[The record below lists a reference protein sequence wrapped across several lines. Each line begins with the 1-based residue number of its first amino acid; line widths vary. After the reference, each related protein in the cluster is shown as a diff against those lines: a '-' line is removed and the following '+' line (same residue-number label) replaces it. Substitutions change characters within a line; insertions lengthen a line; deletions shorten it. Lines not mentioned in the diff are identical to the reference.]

1 MEKVFLIDGHAQIFR
16 MYYAYMRRPLVNSK
30 GEETSILF
38 GFTKMLLDLIK
49 RECPTH
55 LAVAFDPP
63 VKTFRHEVYPLYKAN
78 RTAAPEQVIAALEP
92 LKAILE
98 AFGIPVIMVP
108 SYEADDVIGS
118 MATQWSDSS
127 CREREIYMVTPD
139 KDYGQVVAQNVFQY
153 KPAKGSQEME
163 ILGPDA
169 ICGQYGI
176 SSPEQVR
183 EILTLWGDSSD
194 NVPGAKGVGE
204 VSAKKLVGKYGT
216 IENIYNHLE
225 ELTPKLR
232 ASLEEF
238 RPQMPM
244 SRFLVTIKRDVQLP
258 CTLNDIALKSPVLSK
273 IEPLFR
279 RYEFDSLLKLLPDAY
294 AGTVAPLTS
303 AAATAQAQGA
313 SAAWDAAVQGVAV
326 QAAPPAAQGPTAQAA
341 ATEAA
346 PAVAAAPDY
355 MFERIATEE
364 LLQKA
369 KASRVIALMIREGEH
384 FWATQELPHKFVWCA
399 AGRLAEL
406 PAREFGLYRELLSNA
421 QVKKCGYGLKE
432 MMKEMLQLLQQRGA
446 EDGPAAENESAGAV
460 RQGAGNEL
468 ADAARPDA
476 VMAGPLEDLE
486 IMHYILNP
494 ERTHKED
501 ILLRAYL
508 NISLEELL
516 LKYEKQQGLGPAGQD
531 ELSGKEGPA
540 GQQTQ
545 VQQAP
550 VQEAPVQQN
559 LFDALEEMGDNAG
572 ANGGSNL
579 SEREVARAAIECA
592 LQMPLG
598 DAIGKELERNGQRG
612 LYERIEMPLIE
623 VLATMEHNGVK
634 VDVGQL
640 RSYSARLSLEL
651 AEIEGKVRELS
662 GVDGVNL
669 SSPKQVGALLF
680 ERLRIAPNIK
690 KSAKGSYPTDEETLN
705 SYREATPVVGLILEY
720 RAVKKLIS
728 TYADALPNLISPLD
742 GKVHT
747 TFNQALTATGRLS
760 SNNPNLQ
767 NIPIRTERGR
777 EIRKAFVPSNPQ
789 GFILSADYSQIELRL
804 MAHMSCD
811 PHFLEAFRNGADIH
825 TATAAKIFGVA
836 PEQVSKEERSRA
848 KVANFGIIYGISAF
862 GLSQRMGLSRKDSK
876 EFIETYFATYPGI
889 KEYMEKTIAQ
899 GREQGYVETIFG
911 RKRYLP
917 DINSR
922 NANLRS
928 FNERNAI
935 NAPLQGSAAD
945 IIKIAMINLHRRMQ
959 EMRLKSK
966 LILQVHDEL
975 VLDVVPEELELLS
988 GLVKETMESVVEL
1001 KVPLIAEC
1009 GYGKNWL
1016 EAH

>member
-63 VKTFRHEVYPLYKAN
+63 VKTFRHEAYPLYKAN

-127 CREREIYMVTPD
+127 SREIYMVTPD

-216 IENIYNHLE
+216 IENIYSHLE

-244 SRFLVTIKRDVQLP
+244 SRFLVTIKRDVKLP
-258 CTLNDIALKSPVLSK
+258 CTLNDIALKSPVLGK

-313 SAAWDAAVQGVAV
+313 AV
-326 QAAPPAAQGPTAQAA
+326 
-341 ATEAA
+341 
-346 PAVAAAPDY
+346 APDY
-355 MFERIATEE
+355 MFERVSAEE

-369 KASRVIALMIREGEH
+369 KASGVIALMIREGEH

-406 PAREFGLYRELLSNA
+406 PAREFGLYRALLSNA

-446 EDGPAAENESAGAV
+446 EGGPN
-460 RQGAGNEL
+460 
-468 ADAARPDA
+468 A

-516 LKYEKQQGLGPAGQD
+516 LKYEKQQGLG
-531 ELSGKEGPA
+531 
-540 GQQTQ
+540 QQ
-545 VQQAP
+545 
-550 VQEAPVQQN
+550 APVQQN

-579 SEREVARAAIECA
+579 SEREVARAAIECS

-612 LYERIEMPLIE
+612 LYEKIEMPLIE

-966 LILQVHDEL
+966 LILHVHVEL

-1001 KVPLIAEC
+1001 KVPLTAEC

>member
-63 VKTFRHEVYPLYKAN
+63 VKTFRHEAYPLYKAN

-127 CREREIYMVTPD
+127 SREIYMVTPD

-169 ICGQYGI
+169 ICGLYGI

-258 CTLNDIALKSPVLSK
+258 CTLNDIALKSPVLGK

-303 AAATAQAQGA
+303 AAATP
-313 SAAWDAAVQGVAV
+313 AVQGAAV

-346 PAVAAAPDY
+346 QAAAAAPDY
-355 MFERIATEE
+355 IFERIALVE

-369 KASRVIALMIREGEH
+369 KASGVIALMIKEGEH

-446 EDGPAAENESAGAV
+446 EDGPN
-460 RQGAGNEL
+460 
-468 ADAARPDA
+468 A

-501 ILLRAYL
+501 LLLRSYL

-516 LKYEKQQGLGPAGQD
+516 LKYEKQQGLGPAGQNEFAGQN
-531 ELSGKEGPA
+531 ELSGQGMPA
-540 GQQTQ
+540 GQPAP

-550 VQEAPVQQN
+550 VQEVPVQQN

-572 ANGGSNL
+572 ANAGSNL

-598 DAIGKELERNGQRG
+598 DAIGKELERNGQMG
-612 LYERIEMPLIE
+612 LYEKIEMPLIE

-728 TYADALPNLISPLD
+728 TYADALPNLISSLD

-899 GREQGYVETIFG
+899 GREQGFVETIFG

>member
-63 VKTFRHEVYPLYKAN
+63 VKTFRHEAYPLYKAN

-127 CREREIYMVTPD
+127 SREIYMVTPD

-204 VSAKKLVGKYGT
+204 VSAKKLVAKYGT
-216 IENIYNHLE
+216 IENIYSHLE

-279 RYEFDSLLKLLPDAY
+279 RYEFDSLLKLLPDAF

-303 AAATAQAQGA
+303 AAV
-313 SAAWDAAVQGVAV
+313 SAAVQGAAV
-326 QAAPPAAQGPTAQAA
+326 QAAPSAAQGPTAQAA

-346 PAVAAAPDY
+346 PAAAAAPDY
-355 MFERIATEE
+355 IFERIATEE

-369 KASRVIALMIREGEH
+369 KASGVIALMIREGEH

-432 MMKEMLQLLQQRGA
+432 MMKEMLQLQQQRGA
-446 EDGPAAENESAGAV
+446 EGGPAAESESAGA
-460 RQGAGNEL
+460 
-468 ADAARPDA
+468 ARPGA

-501 ILLRAYL
+501 LLLRSYL

-516 LKYEKQQGLGPAGQD
+516 LKYEEQQG
-531 ELSGKEGPA
+531 SGPA
-540 GQQTQ
+540 GQQ
-545 VQQAP
+545 
-550 VQEAPVQQN
+550 APVQQN

-598 DAIGKELERNGQRG
+598 DAIGKELERNGQMG
-612 LYERIEMPLIE
+612 LYEKIEMPLIE

-705 SYREATPVVGLILEY
+705 SNREATPVVGLILEY

-825 TATAAKIFGVA
+825 TATAAKIFGVT

>member
-63 VKTFRHEVYPLYKAN
+63 VKTFRHEAYPLYKAN

-118 MATQWSDSS
+118 MATQWSDPSS
-127 CREREIYMVTPD
+127 REIYMVTPD

-216 IENIYNHLE
+216 IENIYSHLD

-303 AAATAQAQGA
+303 AAA
-313 SAAWDAAVQGVAV
+313 
-326 QAAPPAAQGPTAQAA
+326 

-346 PAVAAAPDY
+346 PAAAVAPDY
-355 MFERIATEE
+355 KFERIALEE

-369 KASRVIALMIREGEH
+369 KASGVIALMIREGEH

-446 EDGPAAENESAGAV
+446 EGG
-460 RQGAGNEL
+460 
-468 ADAARPDA
+468 PDA

-501 ILLRAYL
+501 ILLRSYL

-516 LKYEKQQGLGPAGQD
+516 LKYEKQQGLG
-531 ELSGKEGPA
+531 
-540 GQQTQ
+540 QQ
-545 VQQAP
+545 
-550 VQEAPVQQN
+550 APVQQN

-572 ANGGSNL
+572 ANRGSNL

-598 DAIGKELERNGQRG
+598 DAIGKELERNGQMG
-612 LYERIEMPLIE
+612 LYEKIEMPLIE

>member
-1 MEKVFLIDGHAQIFR
+1 MKSGAKLIKKFPKPPLFVYICIVMEKVFLIDGHAQIFR

-63 VKTFRHEVYPLYKAN
+63 VKTFRHEAYPLYKAN

-127 CREREIYMVTPD
+127 SREIYMVTPD

-258 CTLNDIALKSPVLSK
+258 CTLNDIALKSPVLGK

-279 RYEFDSLLKLLPDAY
+279 RYEFDSLLKLLPDAF

-303 AAATAQAQGA
+303 AAA
-313 SAAWDAAVQGVAV
+313 SA
-326 QAAPPAAQGPTAQAA
+326 AQAA
-341 ATEAA
+341 
-346 PAVAAAPDY
+346 VAAPDY
-355 MFERIATEE
+355 IFERIATEE

-369 KASRVIALMIREGEH
+369 KASGVIALMIREGEH
-384 FWATQELPHKFVWCA
+384 FWATQEWPHKFVWCA

-446 EDGPAAENESAGAV
+446 EGGPAAESEPAGAV

-516 LKYEKQQGLGPAGQD
+516 LKSEKQQGV
-531 ELSGKEGPA
+531 
-540 GQQTQ
+540 GQQ
-545 VQQAP
+545 
-550 VQEAPVQQN
+550 APVQQN

-572 ANGGSNL
+572 ANRGSNL

-651 AEIEGKVRELS
+651 AEIESKVRELS

>member
-63 VKTFRHEVYPLYKAN
+63 VKTFRHEAYPLYKAN

-127 CREREIYMVTPD
+127 SREIYMVTPD

-169 ICGQYGI
+169 ICSQYGI

-303 AAATAQAQGA
+303 AAATAPAQGA
-313 SAAWDAAVQGVAV
+313 AV
-326 QAAPPAAQGPTAQAA
+326 
-341 ATEAA
+341 
-346 PAVAAAPDY
+346 APDY
-355 MFERIATEE
+355 KFERVSAEE

-369 KASRVIALMIREGEH
+369 KASGVIALMIREGEH

-432 MMKEMLQLLQQRGA
+432 MMKEMLQLQQQRGA
-446 EDGPAAENESAGAV
+446 EGGPDAATGC
-460 RQGAGNEL
+460 GAGNEL
-468 ADAARPDA
+468 ADAVRPGA

-501 ILLRAYL
+501 LLLRSYL

-516 LKYEKQQGLGPAGQD
+516 LKYEKLQGLG
-531 ELSGKEGPA
+531 
-540 GQQTQ
+540 QQ
-545 VQQAP
+545 
-550 VQEAPVQQN
+550 APVQQN

-579 SEREVARAAIECA
+579 SEREVARAAIECS

-612 LYERIEMPLIE
+612 LYEKIEMPLIE

-945 IIKIAMINLHRRMQ
+945 IIKIAMINLHKRMQ

>member
-1 MEKVFLIDGHAQIFR
+1 
-16 MYYAYMRRPLVNSK
+16 
-30 GEETSILF
+30 
-38 GFTKMLLDLIK
+38 
-49 RECPTH
+49 
-55 LAVAFDPP
+55 
-63 VKTFRHEVYPLYKAN
+63 
-78 RTAAPEQVIAALEP
+78 
-92 LKAILE
+92 
-98 AFGIPVIMVP
+98 
-108 SYEADDVIGS
+108 
-118 MATQWSDSS
+118 
-127 CREREIYMVTPD
+127 
-139 KDYGQVVAQNVFQY
+139 
-153 KPAKGSQEME
+153 
-163 ILGPDA
+163 
-169 ICGQYGI
+169 
-176 SSPEQVR
+176 
-183 EILTLWGDSSD
+183 
-194 NVPGAKGVGE
+194 
-204 VSAKKLVGKYGT
+204 
-216 IENIYNHLE
+216 
-225 ELTPKLR
+225 
-232 ASLEEF
+232 
-238 RPQMPM
+238 
-244 SRFLVTIKRDVQLP
+244 
-258 CTLNDIALKSPVLSK
+258 
-273 IEPLFR
+273 
-279 RYEFDSLLKLLPDAY
+279 
-294 AGTVAPLTS
+294 
-303 AAATAQAQGA
+303 
-313 SAAWDAAVQGVAV
+313 
-326 QAAPPAAQGPTAQAA
+326 
-341 ATEAA
+341 
-346 PAVAAAPDY
+346 
-355 MFERIATEE
+355 
-364 LLQKA
+364 
-369 KASRVIALMIREGEH
+369 
-384 FWATQELPHKFVWCA
+384 
-399 AGRLAEL
+399 
-406 PAREFGLYRELLSNA
+406 
-421 QVKKCGYGLKE
+421 
-432 MMKEMLQLLQQRGA
+432 MLQLLQQRGA
-446 EDGPAAENESAGAV
+446 EDGPDAATGC
-460 RQGAGNEL
+460 GAGNEL
-468 ADAARPDA
+468 ADAVRPGA

-501 ILLRAYL
+501 LLLRSYL

-579 SEREVARAAIECA
+579 SEREVARAAIECS

-612 LYERIEMPLIE
+612 LYEKIEMPLIE

-651 AEIEGKVRELS
+651 AEIESKVRELS

-945 IIKIAMINLHRRMQ
+945 IIKIAMINLHKRMQ

>member
-1 MEKVFLIDGHAQIFR
+1 MKSGAKLIKKFPKPPLFVYICIVMEKVFLIDGHAQIFR

-38 GFTKMLLDLIK
+38 GFTKMLLELIK

-127 CREREIYMVTPD
+127 SREIYMVTPD

-258 CTLNDIALKSPVLSK
+258 CTLSDIALKSPVLGK

-279 RYEFDSLLKLLPDAY
+279 RYEFDSLLKLLPDAF

-303 AAATAQAQGA
+303 AAA
-313 SAAWDAAVQGVAV
+313 SA
-326 QAAPPAAQGPTAQAA
+326 AQAA
-341 ATEAA
+341 
-346 PAVAAAPDY
+346 VAAPDY
-355 MFERIATEE
+355 IFERIATEE

-369 KASRVIALMIREGEH
+369 KASGVIALMIREGEH

-446 EDGPAAENESAGAV
+446 EGG
-460 RQGAGNEL
+460 
-468 ADAARPDA
+468 PDA

-501 ILLRAYL
+501 ILLRSYL

-516 LKYEKQQGLGPAGQD
+516 LKYEKLQGLG
-531 ELSGKEGPA
+531 
-540 GQQTQ
+540 QQ
-545 VQQAP
+545 
-550 VQEAPVQQN
+550 APVQQN

-612 LYERIEMPLIE
+612 LYEKIEMPLIE

>member
-92 LKAILE
+92 LEAILE

-127 CREREIYMVTPD
+127 SREIYMVTPD

-258 CTLNDIALKSPVLSK
+258 CTLNDIALKSPVLGK

-303 AAATAQAQGA
+303 AAATA
-313 SAAWDAAVQGVAV
+313 
-326 QAAPPAAQGPTAQAA
+326 AQAA
-341 ATEAA
+341 
-346 PAVAAAPDY
+346 VAAPDY
-355 MFERIATEE
+355 IFERIATEE

-369 KASRVIALMIREGEH
+369 KASGVIALMIREGEH
-384 FWATQELPHKFVWCA
+384 FWATQELPHKFLWCA

-406 PAREFGLYRELLSNA
+406 PAREFGLYRALLSNA

-446 EDGPAAENESAGAV
+446 EGG
-460 RQGAGNEL
+460 
-468 ADAARPDA
+468 PDA

-516 LKYEKQQGLGPAGQD
+516 LKYEKQQGLG
-531 ELSGKEGPA
+531 
-540 GQQTQ
+540 QQ
-545 VQQAP
+545 
-550 VQEAPVQQN
+550 APVQQN

-572 ANGGSNL
+572 ANRGGNL

-612 LYERIEMPLIE
+612 LYEKIEMPLIE
-623 VLATMEHNGVK
+623 VLTTMEHNGVK

>member
-63 VKTFRHEVYPLYKAN
+63 VKTFRHEAYPLYKAN

-127 CREREIYMVTPD
+127 SREIYMVTPD

-258 CTLNDIALKSPVLSK
+258 CTLNDIALKSPVLNK

-303 AAATAQAQGA
+303 AAATA
-313 SAAWDAAVQGVAV
+313 
-326 QAAPPAAQGPTAQAA
+326 AQAA
-341 ATEAA
+341 
-346 PAVAAAPDY
+346 VAAPDY
-355 MFERIATEE
+355 KFERIATEE

-369 KASRVIALMIREGEH
+369 KASGVIALMIREGEH

-446 EDGPAAENESAGAV
+446 EGG
-460 RQGAGNEL
+460 
-468 ADAARPDA
+468 PDA

-516 LKYEKQQGLGPAGQD
+516 LKYEKQQGLGPAGQNEFAGQD

-612 LYERIEMPLIE
+612 LYEKIEMPLIK

-640 RSYSARLSLEL
+640 RSYSTRLSLEL
-651 AEIEGKVRELS
+651 AEIESKVRELS

-728 TYADALPNLISPLD
+728 TYADALPNLISTLD

>member
-63 VKTFRHEVYPLYKAN
+63 VKTFRHEAYPLYKAN

-303 AAATAQAQGA
+303 AAA
-313 SAAWDAAVQGVAV
+313 
-326 QAAPPAAQGPTAQAA
+326 

-346 PAVAAAPDY
+346 PAAAAAPDY
-355 MFERIATEE
+355 IFERVSAEE

-369 KASRVIALMIREGEH
+369 KASGVIALMIREGEH

-446 EDGPAAENESAGAV
+446 EGG
-460 RQGAGNEL
+460 
-468 ADAARPDA
+468 PDA

-516 LKYEKQQGLGPAGQD
+516 LKYEKQQGLG
-531 ELSGKEGPA
+531 
-540 GQQTQ
+540 QQ
-545 VQQAP
+545 
-550 VQEAPVQQN
+550 APVQQN

-612 LYERIEMPLIE
+612 LYEKIEMPLIE

-651 AEIEGKVRELS
+651 AEIESKVRELS

>member
-63 VKTFRHEVYPLYKAN
+63 VKTFRHEAYPLYKAN

-118 MATQWSDSS
+118 MSTQWSDSS
-127 CREREIYMVTPD
+127 SREIYMVTPD

-258 CTLNDIALKSPVLSK
+258 CTLNDIALKSPVLGK

-303 AAATAQAQGA
+303 AAATA
-313 SAAWDAAVQGVAV
+313 
-326 QAAPPAAQGPTAQAA
+326 AQAA
-341 ATEAA
+341 
-346 PAVAAAPDY
+346 AAAPDY
-355 MFERIATEE
+355 IFERIATEE

-369 KASRVIALMIREGEH
+369 KASGVIALMIREGEH

-446 EDGPAAENESAGAV
+446 EDGPN
-460 RQGAGNEL
+460 
-468 ADAARPDA
+468 A

-501 ILLRAYL
+501 LLLRSYL

-516 LKYEKQQGLGPAGQD
+516 LKYEKQQGLG
-531 ELSGKEGPA
+531 
-540 GQQTQ
+540 QQ
-545 VQQAP
+545 
-550 VQEAPVQQN
+550 APVQQN

-651 AEIEGKVRELS
+651 AEIESKVRELS

-945 IIKIAMINLHRRMQ
+945 IIKIAMINLHKRMQ

>member
-63 VKTFRHEVYPLYKAN
+63 VKTFRHEAYPLYKAN

-127 CREREIYMVTPD
+127 SREIYMVTPD

-169 ICGQYGI
+169 ICGLYGI

-258 CTLNDIALKSPVLSK
+258 CTLNDIALKSPVLGK

-303 AAATAQAQGA
+303 AAVSAAAQGA
-313 SAAWDAAVQGVAV
+313 AVV
-326 QAAPPAAQGPTAQAA
+326 
-341 ATEAA
+341 
-346 PAVAAAPDY
+346 APDY
-355 MFERIATEE
+355 IFERIATEE

-369 KASRVIALMIREGEH
+369 KASGVIALMIREGEH
-384 FWATQELPHKFVWCA
+384 FWATQELPHKFLWCA

-406 PAREFGLYRELLSNA
+406 PAREFGVYRELLSNA

-446 EDGPAAENESAGAV
+446 EGGPN
-460 RQGAGNEL
+460 
-468 ADAARPDA
+468 A

-612 LYERIEMPLIE
+612 LYEKIEMPLIE

-651 AEIEGKVRELS
+651 AEIESKVRELS

-728 TYADALPNLISPLD
+728 TYADALPNLISTLD

>member
-63 VKTFRHEVYPLYKAN
+63 VKTFRHEAYPLYKAN

-127 CREREIYMVTPD
+127 SREIYMVTPD

-163 ILGPDA
+163 TLGPDA

-204 VSAKKLVGKYGT
+204 VSAKKLVAKYGT
-216 IENIYNHLE
+216 IENIYSHLE

-258 CTLNDIALKSPVLSK
+258 CTLNDIALKSPVLGK

-279 RYEFDSLLKLLPDAY
+279 RYEFDSLLKLLPDAF

-303 AAATAQAQGA
+303 AAA
-313 SAAWDAAVQGVAV
+313 SA
-326 QAAPPAAQGPTAQAA
+326 AQAA
-341 ATEAA
+341 
-346 PAVAAAPDY
+346 VAAPDY
-355 MFERIATEE
+355 IFERIATEE

-369 KASRVIALMIREGEH
+369 KASGVIALMIREGEH

-446 EDGPAAENESAGAV
+446 EGGPAAESEPAGAV

-468 ADAARPDA
+468 ADSARPGA

-501 ILLRAYL
+501 ILLRSYL

-516 LKYEKQQGLGPAGQD
+516 LKYEKQQGLGQ
-531 ELSGKEGPA
+531 K
-540 GQQTQ
+540 
-545 VQQAP
+545 AP

-572 ANGGSNL
+572 ANEGSNL

-612 LYERIEMPLIE
+612 LYEKIEMPLIE

-651 AEIEGKVRELS
+651 AEIESKVRELS

-945 IIKIAMINLHRRMQ
+945 IIKIAMINLHKRMQ

>member
-63 VKTFRHEVYPLYKAN
+63 VKTFRHEAYPLYKAN

-127 CREREIYMVTPD
+127 SREIYMVTPD

-204 VSAKKLVGKYGT
+204 VSAKKLVAKYGT
-216 IENIYNHLE
+216 IENIYSHLE

-258 CTLNDIALKSPVLSK
+258 CTLNDIALKSPVLGK

-303 AAATAQAQGA
+303 AAATAQAQGT
-313 SAAWDAAVQGVAV
+313 AAV
-326 QAAPPAAQGPTAQAA
+326 
-341 ATEAA
+341 
-346 PAVAAAPDY
+346 APDY
-355 MFERIATEE
+355 IFERIATEE

-369 KASRVIALMIREGEH
+369 KASGVIALMIREGEH

-446 EDGPAAENESAGAV
+446 EGGPN
-460 RQGAGNEL
+460 
-468 ADAARPDA
+468 A

-516 LKYEKQQGLGPAGQD
+516 LKYEKQQGLG
-531 ELSGKEGPA
+531 
-540 GQQTQ
+540 
-545 VQQAP
+545 
-550 VQEAPVQQN
+550 QEVPVQQN

-612 LYERIEMPLIE
+612 LYEKIEMPLIE

-651 AEIEGKVRELS
+651 AEIESKVRELS

>member
-63 VKTFRHEVYPLYKAN
+63 VKTFRHEAYPLYKAN

-258 CTLNDIALKSPVLSK
+258 CTLNDIALKSPVLGK

-279 RYEFDSLLKLLPDAY
+279 RYEFDSLLKLLPDAF

-303 AAATAQAQGA
+303 AAA
-313 SAAWDAAVQGVAV
+313 
-326 QAAPPAAQGPTAQAA
+326 

-346 PAVAAAPDY
+346 PAAAAAPDY
-355 MFERIATEE
+355 IFERIATEE

-369 KASRVIALMIREGEH
+369 KASGVIALMIREGEH

-446 EDGPAAENESAGAV
+446 EGGPAAESESAGA
-460 RQGAGNEL
+460 
-468 ADAARPDA
+468 ARPGA

-501 ILLRAYL
+501 LLLRSYL

-516 LKYEKQQGLGPAGQD
+516 LKYEKQQGLGPAGQNEFAGQD
-531 ELSGKEGPA
+531 EFTGLGMPA

-545 VQQAP
+545 
-550 VQEAPVQQN
+550 VQQN

-572 ANGGSNL
+572 ANGGSKL

-612 LYERIEMPLIE
+612 LYEKIEMPLIE

-945 IIKIAMINLHRRMQ
+945 IIKIAMINLHKRMQ

>member
-1 MEKVFLIDGHAQIFR
+1 M
-16 MYYAYMRRPLVNSK
+16 
-30 GEETSILF
+30 
-38 GFTKMLLDLIK
+38 
-49 RECPTH
+49 
-55 LAVAFDPP
+55 
-63 VKTFRHEVYPLYKAN
+63 
-78 RTAAPEQVIAALEP
+78 
-92 LKAILE
+92 
-98 AFGIPVIMVP
+98 
-108 SYEADDVIGS
+108 
-118 MATQWSDSS
+118 
-127 CREREIYMVTPD
+127 
-139 KDYGQVVAQNVFQY
+139 
-153 KPAKGSQEME
+153 
-163 ILGPDA
+163 
-169 ICGQYGI
+169 
-176 SSPEQVR
+176 
-183 EILTLWGDSSD
+183 
-194 NVPGAKGVGE
+194 
-204 VSAKKLVGKYGT
+204 
-216 IENIYNHLE
+216 
-225 ELTPKLR
+225 
-232 ASLEEF
+232 
-238 RPQMPM
+238 
-244 SRFLVTIKRDVQLP
+244 
-258 CTLNDIALKSPVLSK
+258 
-273 IEPLFR
+273 
-279 RYEFDSLLKLLPDAY
+279 
-294 AGTVAPLTS
+294 
-303 AAATAQAQGA
+303 
-313 SAAWDAAVQGVAV
+313 
-326 QAAPPAAQGPTAQAA
+326 
-341 ATEAA
+341 
-346 PAVAAAPDY
+346 
-355 MFERIATEE
+355 
-364 LLQKA
+364 
-369 KASRVIALMIREGEH
+369 
-384 FWATQELPHKFVWCA
+384 
-399 AGRLAEL
+399 
-406 PAREFGLYRELLSNA
+406 
-421 QVKKCGYGLKE
+421 
-432 MMKEMLQLLQQRGA
+432 
-446 EDGPAAENESAGAV
+446 GPAGQNEF
-460 RQGAGNEL
+460 
-468 ADAARPDA
+468 
-476 VMAGPLEDLE
+476 
-486 IMHYILNP
+486 
-494 ERTHKED
+494 
-501 ILLRAYL
+501 
-508 NISLEELL
+508 
-516 LKYEKQQGLGPAGQD
+516 AGQD

-550 VQEAPVQQN
+550 VQQAPVQQN

-612 LYERIEMPLIE
+612 LYEKIEMPLIE

-747 TFNQALTATGRLS
+747 TFNQARTATGRLS

-959 EMRLKSK
+959 EMRLKSR

>member
-63 VKTFRHEVYPLYKAN
+63 VKTFRHEAYPLYKAN

-127 CREREIYMVTPD
+127 SREIYMVTPD

-216 IENIYNHLE
+216 IENIYSHLD

-313 SAAWDAAVQGVAV
+313 AV
-326 QAAPPAAQGPTAQAA
+326 
-341 ATEAA
+341 
-346 PAVAAAPDY
+346 APDY
-355 MFERIATEE
+355 KFERIALEE

-369 KASRVIALMIREGEH
+369 KASGVIALMIREGEH

-446 EDGPAAENESAGAV
+446 EGGPN
-460 RQGAGNEL
+460 
-468 ADAARPDA
+468 A

-501 ILLRAYL
+501 LLLRSYL

-516 LKYEKQQGLGPAGQD
+516 LKYEKQQGLG
-531 ELSGKEGPA
+531 
-540 GQQTQ
+540 
-545 VQQAP
+545 QQAP

-572 ANGGSNL
+572 VDGGSNL

-598 DAIGKELERNGQRG
+598 DAIGKELARNGQRG
-612 LYERIEMPLIE
+612 LYEKIEMPLIE

-959 EMRLKSK
+959 EMRLKSR

>member
-63 VKTFRHEVYPLYKAN
+63 VKTFRHEAYPLYKAN

-127 CREREIYMVTPD
+127 SREIYMVTPD

-258 CTLNDIALKSPVLSK
+258 CTLNDIALKSPVLGK

-279 RYEFDSLLKLLPDAY
+279 RYEFDSLLKLLPDAF

-303 AAATAQAQGA
+303 A
-313 SAAWDAAVQGVAV
+313 
-326 QAAPPAAQGPTAQAA
+326 AA

-384 FWATQELPHKFVWCA
+384 FWATQEWPHKFVWCA

-406 PAREFGLYRELLSNA
+406 SAREFGLYRELLSNA

-550 VQEAPVQQN
+550 VQEVPVQQN

>member
-1 MEKVFLIDGHAQIFR
+1 
-16 MYYAYMRRPLVNSK
+16 
-30 GEETSILF
+30 
-38 GFTKMLLDLIK
+38 
-49 RECPTH
+49 
-55 LAVAFDPP
+55 
-63 VKTFRHEVYPLYKAN
+63 
-78 RTAAPEQVIAALEP
+78 
-92 LKAILE
+92 
-98 AFGIPVIMVP
+98 
-108 SYEADDVIGS
+108 
-118 MATQWSDSS
+118 
-127 CREREIYMVTPD
+127 
-139 KDYGQVVAQNVFQY
+139 
-153 KPAKGSQEME
+153 
-163 ILGPDA
+163 
-169 ICGQYGI
+169 
-176 SSPEQVR
+176 
-183 EILTLWGDSSD
+183 
-194 NVPGAKGVGE
+194 
-204 VSAKKLVGKYGT
+204 
-216 IENIYNHLE
+216 
-225 ELTPKLR
+225 
-232 ASLEEF
+232 
-238 RPQMPM
+238 
-244 SRFLVTIKRDVQLP
+244 
-258 CTLNDIALKSPVLSK
+258 
-273 IEPLFR
+273 
-279 RYEFDSLLKLLPDAY
+279 
-294 AGTVAPLTS
+294 
-303 AAATAQAQGA
+303 
-313 SAAWDAAVQGVAV
+313 
-326 QAAPPAAQGPTAQAA
+326 
-341 ATEAA
+341 
-346 PAVAAAPDY
+346 
-355 MFERIATEE
+355 
-364 LLQKA
+364 
-369 KASRVIALMIREGEH
+369 
-384 FWATQELPHKFVWCA
+384 
-399 AGRLAEL
+399 
-406 PAREFGLYRELLSNA
+406 
-421 QVKKCGYGLKE
+421 

-446 EDGPAAENESAGAV
+446 EDGSDAATGC
-460 RQGAGNEL
+460 GAGNEL
-468 ADAARPDA
+468 ADAVRPGA

-501 ILLRAYL
+501 ILLRTYL

-516 LKYEKQQGLGPAGQD
+516 LKYEKQQGLG
-531 ELSGKEGPA
+531 
-540 GQQTQ
+540 QQ
-545 VQQAP
+545 
-550 VQEAPVQQN
+550 APVQQN

-572 ANGGSNL
+572 ANRGSNL

-612 LYERIEMPLIE
+612 LYEKIEMPLIE

-945 IIKIAMINLHRRMQ
+945 IIKIAMINLHKRMQ

>member
-63 VKTFRHEVYPLYKAN
+63 VKTFRHEAYPLYKAN

-127 CREREIYMVTPD
+127 SREIYMVTPD

-216 IENIYNHLE
+216 IENIYSHLE

-258 CTLNDIALKSPVLSK
+258 CTLNDIALKSPVLGK

-303 AAATAQAQGA
+303 AAATA
-313 SAAWDAAVQGVAV
+313 
-326 QAAPPAAQGPTAQAA
+326 AQAA
-341 ATEAA
+341 
-346 PAVAAAPDY
+346 VAAPDY
-355 MFERIATEE
+355 IFERIATEE

-369 KASRVIALMIREGEH
+369 KASGVIALMIREGEH

-446 EDGPAAENESAGAV
+446 EGGPN
-460 RQGAGNEL
+460 
-468 ADAARPDA
+468 A

-516 LKYEKQQGLGPAGQD
+516 LKYEKLQGLG
-531 ELSGKEGPA
+531 
-540 GQQTQ
+540 QQ
-545 VQQAP
+545 V
-550 VQEAPVQQN
+550 PVQQN

-612 LYERIEMPLIE
+612 LYEKIEMPLIE

-651 AEIEGKVRELS
+651 AEIESKVRELS

-945 IIKIAMINLHRRMQ
+945 IIKIAMINLHKRMQ

>member
-63 VKTFRHEVYPLYKAN
+63 VKTFRHEAYPLYKAN

-127 CREREIYMVTPD
+127 SREIYMVTPD

-258 CTLNDIALKSPVLSK
+258 CTLNDIALKSPVLGK

-303 AAATAQAQGA
+303 AAA
-313 SAAWDAAVQGVAV
+313 
-326 QAAPPAAQGPTAQAA
+326 

-355 MFERIATEE
+355 KFERIATEE

-369 KASRVIALMIREGEH
+369 KASGVIALMIREGEH
-384 FWATQELPHKFVWCA
+384 FWATQELPHKFLWCA

-406 PAREFGLYRELLSNA
+406 SAREFGLYRELLSNA

-446 EDGPAAENESAGAV
+446 EGGPN
-460 RQGAGNEL
+460 
-468 ADAARPDA
+468 A

-516 LKYEKQQGLGPAGQD
+516 LKYEKQQGLG
-531 ELSGKEGPA
+531 
-540 GQQTQ
+540 QQ
-545 VQQAP
+545 
-550 VQEAPVQQN
+550 APVQQN

-612 LYERIEMPLIE
+612 LYEKIEMPLIE

-945 IIKIAMINLHRRMQ
+945 IIKIAMINLHKRMQ

>member
-63 VKTFRHEVYPLYKAN
+63 VKTFRHEAYPLYKAN

-127 CREREIYMVTPD
+127 SREIYMVTPD

-169 ICGQYGI
+169 ICGLYGI

-258 CTLNDIALKSPVLSK
+258 CTLNDIALKSPVLGK

-303 AAATAQAQGA
+303 AAA
-313 SAAWDAAVQGVAV
+313 
-326 QAAPPAAQGPTAQAA
+326 

-346 PAVAAAPDY
+346 PAVEVAPDY
-355 MFERIATEE
+355 IFERIALVE

-369 KASRVIALMIREGEH
+369 KASGVIALMIREGEH
-384 FWATQELPHKFVWCA
+384 FWATQELPHKFLWCA

-406 PAREFGLYRELLSNA
+406 SAREFGLYRELLSNA

-432 MMKEMLQLLQQRGA
+432 MMKEMLQLLHQRGA
-446 EDGPAAENESAGAV
+446 EGG
-460 RQGAGNEL
+460 
-468 ADAARPDA
+468 PDA

-516 LKYEKQQGLGPAGQD
+516 LKYEKQQGLG
-531 ELSGKEGPA
+531 
-540 GQQTQ
+540 
-545 VQQAP
+545 
-550 VQEAPVQQN
+550 QEVPVQQN

-572 ANGGSNL
+572 ANEGSNL

-612 LYERIEMPLIE
+612 LYEKIEMPLIE

-651 AEIEGKVRELS
+651 AEIESKVRELS

-899 GREQGYVETIFG
+899 GREQGFVETIFG

>member
-63 VKTFRHEVYPLYKAN
+63 VKTFRHEAYPLYKAN

-127 CREREIYMVTPD
+127 SREIYMVTPD

-258 CTLNDIALKSPVLSK
+258 CTLNDIALKSPVLGK

-303 AAATAQAQGA
+303 AAA
-313 SAAWDAAVQGVAV
+313 SA
-326 QAAPPAAQGPTAQAA
+326 AQAA
-341 ATEAA
+341 
-346 PAVAAAPDY
+346 VVAPDY
-355 MFERIATEE
+355 KFERIATEE

-369 KASRVIALMIREGEH
+369 KALGVIALMIREGEH

-432 MMKEMLQLLQQRGA
+432 MMKEMLQLLQQRGV
-446 EDGPAAENESAGAV
+446 EGG
-460 RQGAGNEL
+460 
-468 ADAARPDA
+468 PDA

-501 ILLRAYL
+501 LLLRSYL

-540 GQQTQ
+540 EQQTQ

-550 VQEAPVQQN
+550 VQEVPVQQN

-572 ANGGSNL
+572 VDGGSNL

-612 LYERIEMPLIE
+612 LYEKIEMPLIE

-945 IIKIAMINLHRRMQ
+945 IIKIAMINLHKRMQ

>member
-1 MEKVFLIDGHAQIFR
+1 MKSGAKLIKKFPKPPLFVYICIIMEKVFLIDGHAQIFR

-63 VKTFRHEVYPLYKAN
+63 VKTFRHEAYPLYKAN

-127 CREREIYMVTPD
+127 SREIYMVTPD

-279 RYEFDSLLKLLPDAY
+279 RYEFDSLLKLLPDAF

-303 AAATAQAQGA
+303 AAATAAAQGA
-313 SAAWDAAVQGVAV
+313 VAV
-326 QAAPPAAQGPTAQAA
+326 
-341 ATEAA
+341 
-346 PAVAAAPDY
+346 APDY
-355 MFERIATEE
+355 IFERIATEE

-369 KASRVIALMIREGEH
+369 KASGVFALMIREGEH

-406 PAREFGLYRELLSNA
+406 SAREFGLYRELLSNA

-432 MMKEMLQLLQQRGA
+432 MMKETLQLLQQRGA
-446 EDGPAAENESAGAV
+446 EGGPAAESEPAGAV

-468 ADAARPDA
+468 ADAARPGA

-501 ILLRAYL
+501 LLLRSYL

-516 LKYEKQQGLGPAGQD
+516 LKYEKQQGLG
-531 ELSGKEGPA
+531 
-540 GQQTQ
+540 QQ
-545 VQQAP
+545 V
-550 VQEAPVQQN
+550 PVQQN

-572 ANGGSNL
+572 ANAGSNL

-598 DAIGKELERNGQRG
+598 DAIGKELERNGQWG
-612 LYERIEMPLIE
+612 LYEKIEMPLIE

-651 AEIEGKVRELS
+651 AEIESKVRELS

-705 SYREATPVVGLILEY
+705 SYREATPVVGFILEY

-862 GLSQRMGLSRKDSK
+862 GLSQRMGLSRRDSK

-945 IIKIAMINLHRRMQ
+945 IIKIAMINLHKRMQ

>member
-63 VKTFRHEVYPLYKAN
+63 VKTFRHEAYPLYKAN

-127 CREREIYMVTPD
+127 SREIYMVTPD

-258 CTLNDIALKSPVLSK
+258 CTLNDIALKSPVLGK

-303 AAATAQAQGA
+303 AAATA
-313 SAAWDAAVQGVAV
+313 
-326 QAAPPAAQGPTAQAA
+326 AQAA
-341 ATEAA
+341 
-346 PAVAAAPDY
+346 VAAPDY
-355 MFERIATEE
+355 KFERIATEE

-369 KASRVIALMIREGEH
+369 KASGVIALIIREGEH
-384 FWATQELPHKFVWCA
+384 FWATQELPHKFLWCA

-406 PAREFGLYRELLSNA
+406 PAREFGLYRELLFNA

-446 EDGPAAENESAGAV
+446 EGG
-460 RQGAGNEL
+460 
-468 ADAARPDA
+468 PDA

-516 LKYEKQQGLGPAGQD
+516 LKYEKQQGLG
-531 ELSGKEGPA
+531 
-540 GQQTQ
+540 QQ
-545 VQQAP
+545 
-550 VQEAPVQQN
+550 APVQQN

-579 SEREVARAAIECA
+579 SEREVARAAIECS

-651 AEIEGKVRELS
+651 AEIESKVRELS

>member
-63 VKTFRHEVYPLYKAN
+63 VKTFRHEAYPLYKAN

-127 CREREIYMVTPD
+127 SREIYMVTPD

-204 VSAKKLVGKYGT
+204 VSAKKLVAKYGT
-216 IENIYNHLE
+216 IENIYSHLE

-279 RYEFDSLLKLLPDAY
+279 RYEFDSLLKLLPDAF

-303 AAATAQAQGA
+303 AAA
-313 SAAWDAAVQGVAV
+313 SA
-326 QAAPPAAQGPTAQAA
+326 AQAA
-341 ATEAA
+341 
-346 PAVAAAPDY
+346 VAAPDY
-355 MFERIATEE
+355 KFERIALVE

-369 KASRVIALMIREGEH
+369 KASGVIALMIREGEH

-446 EDGPAAENESAGAV
+446 EGGPN
-460 RQGAGNEL
+460 
-468 ADAARPDA
+468 A

-501 ILLRAYL
+501 LLLRSYL

-516 LKYEKQQGLGPAGQD
+516 LKYEKQQGLG
-531 ELSGKEGPA
+531 
-540 GQQTQ
+540 
-545 VQQAP
+545 QQAP
-550 VQEAPVQQN
+550 VQQAPVQQN

-598 DAIGKELERNGQRG
+598 DSIGKELERNGQRG
-612 LYERIEMPLIE
+612 LYEKIEMPLIE

-651 AEIEGKVRELS
+651 AEIESKVRELS

-862 GLSQRMGLSRKDSK
+862 GLSQRMGLSRRDSK

-975 VLDVVPEELELLS
+975 VLDVVPEELDLLS

>member
-1 MEKVFLIDGHAQIFR
+1 MKSGAKLIKKFPKPPLFVYICIVMEKVFLIDGHAQIFR
-16 MYYAYMRRPLVNSK
+16 MYYAYMRRPLVHSK

-63 VKTFRHEVYPLYKAN
+63 VKTFRHEAYPLYKAN

-127 CREREIYMVTPD
+127 SREIYMVTPD

-204 VSAKKLVGKYGT
+204 VSAKKLVAKYGT
-216 IENIYNHLE
+216 IENIYSHLE

-258 CTLNDIALKSPVLSK
+258 CTLSDIALKSPVLGK

-303 AAATAQAQGA
+303 AAATA
-313 SAAWDAAVQGVAV
+313 
-326 QAAPPAAQGPTAQAA
+326 AQAA
-341 ATEAA
+341 A
-346 PAVAAAPDY
+346 AAPDHI
-355 MFERIATEE
+355 FERIATEE

-369 KASRVIALMIREGEH
+369 KESGVIALMIREGEH

-406 PAREFGLYRELLSNA
+406 PAREFGLYRALLSNA

-446 EDGPAAENESAGAV
+446 EGG
-460 RQGAGNEL
+460 
-468 ADAARPDA
+468 PDA

-508 NISLEELL
+508 NMSLEELL
-516 LKYEKQQGLGPAGQD
+516 LKYEKQQGLG
-531 ELSGKEGPA
+531 
-540 GQQTQ
+540 QQ
-545 VQQAP
+545 
-550 VQEAPVQQN
+550 APVQQN

-612 LYERIEMPLIE
+612 LYEKIEMPLIE

-720 RAVKKLIS
+720 RSVKKLIS

-945 IIKIAMINLHRRMQ
+945 IIKIAMINLHKRMQ

-988 GLVKETMESVVEL
+988 GLVKETMENVVEL

>member
-63 VKTFRHEVYPLYKAN
+63 VKTFRHEAYPLYKAN

-127 CREREIYMVTPD
+127 SREIYMVTPD

-258 CTLNDIALKSPVLSK
+258 CTLNDIALKSPVLGK

-303 AAATAQAQGA
+303 AAATA
-313 SAAWDAAVQGVAV
+313 
-326 QAAPPAAQGPTAQAA
+326 AQAA
-341 ATEAA
+341 
-346 PAVAAAPDY
+346 AAAPDY
-355 MFERIATEE
+355 KFERIATEE

-369 KASRVIALMIREGEH
+369 KASGVIALMIREGEH
-384 FWATQELPHKFVWCA
+384 FWATQEFPHKFLWCA

-446 EDGPAAENESAGAV
+446 EGG
-460 RQGAGNEL
+460 
-468 ADAARPDA
+468 PDA

-579 SEREVARAAIECA
+579 SEREVARAAIECS

-612 LYERIEMPLIE
+612 LYEKIEMPLIE

-651 AEIEGKVRELS
+651 AEIESKVRELS

-669 SSPKQVGALLF
+669 SSPKQVGELLF

-899 GREQGYVETIFG
+899 GREQGFVETIFG

>member
-63 VKTFRHEVYPLYKAN
+63 VKTFRHEAYPLYKAN

-118 MATQWSDSS
+118 MATQWSDPSS
-127 CREREIYMVTPD
+127 REIYMVTPD

-204 VSAKKLVGKYGT
+204 VSAKKLVAKYGT
-216 IENIYNHLE
+216 IENIYSHLE

-279 RYEFDSLLKLLPDAY
+279 RYEFDSLLKLLPDAF

-303 AAATAQAQGA
+303 AAATAQAQG
-313 SAAWDAAVQGVAV
+313 V
-326 QAAPPAAQGPTAQAA
+326 AAQ
-341 ATEAA
+341 
-346 PAVAAAPDY
+346 VAPDY
-355 MFERIATEE
+355 IFERIATEE

-369 KASRVIALMIREGEH
+369 KASGVIALMIREGEH

-406 PAREFGLYRELLSNA
+406 PAREFGLYRALLSNA

-432 MMKEMLQLLQQRGA
+432 MLQLQQQRGA
-446 EDGPAAENESAGAV
+446 EGGPAAESELAGAV

-494 ERTHKED
+494 ERTHNED

-516 LKYEKQQGLGPAGQD
+516 LKYEKQQGLGPAEQD

-598 DAIGKELERNGQRG
+598 DAIGKELERNGQMG
-612 LYERIEMPLIE
+612 LYEKIEMPLIE

>member
-63 VKTFRHEVYPLYKAN
+63 VKTFRHEAYPLYKAN

-127 CREREIYMVTPD
+127 SREIYMVTPD

-169 ICGQYGI
+169 ICGLYGI

-279 RYEFDSLLKLLPDAY
+279 RYEFDSLLKLLPDAF

-303 AAATAQAQGA
+303 AAATAAAQGA
-313 SAAWDAAVQGVAV
+313 VAV
-326 QAAPPAAQGPTAQAA
+326 
-341 ATEAA
+341 
-346 PAVAAAPDY
+346 APDY
-355 MFERIATEE
+355 IFERIATEE

-369 KASRVIALMIREGEH
+369 KASGVFALMIREGEH

-406 PAREFGLYRELLSNA
+406 SAREFGLYRELLSNA

-446 EDGPAAENESAGAV
+446 EGG
-460 RQGAGNEL
+460 
-468 ADAARPDA
+468 PDA

-516 LKYEKQQGLGPAGQD
+516 LKYEKQQGLG
-531 ELSGKEGPA
+531 
-540 GQQTQ
+540 
-545 VQQAP
+545 QQAP

-572 ANGGSNL
+572 ANAGSNL

-598 DAIGKELERNGQRG
+598 DAIGKELEMNGQRG
-612 LYERIEMPLIE
+612 LYEKIEMPLIE

-862 GLSQRMGLSRKDSK
+862 GLSQRMGLSRRDSK

-945 IIKIAMINLHRRMQ
+945 IIKIAMINLHKRMQ

>member
-63 VKTFRHEVYPLYKAN
+63 VKTFRHEAYPLYKAN

-127 CREREIYMVTPD
+127 SREIYMVTPD

-258 CTLNDIALKSPVLSK
+258 CTLNDIALKSPVLGK

-303 AAATAQAQGA
+303 AAATA
-313 SAAWDAAVQGVAV
+313 
-326 QAAPPAAQGPTAQAA
+326 AQAA
-341 ATEAA
+341 
-346 PAVAAAPDY
+346 AAAPDY
-355 MFERIATEE
+355 IFERIATEE

-369 KASRVIALMIREGEH
+369 KALGVIALMIREGEH

-446 EDGPAAENESAGAV
+446 EGGPN
-460 RQGAGNEL
+460 
-468 ADAARPDA
+468 A

-516 LKYEKQQGLGPAGQD
+516 LKYEKQQGLG
-531 ELSGKEGPA
+531 
-540 GQQTQ
+540 QQ
-545 VQQAP
+545 
-550 VQEAPVQQN
+550 APVQQN

-612 LYERIEMPLIE
+612 LYEKIEMPLIE

-651 AEIEGKVRELS
+651 AEIESKVRELS

>member
-63 VKTFRHEVYPLYKAN
+63 VKTFRHEAYPLYKAN

-127 CREREIYMVTPD
+127 SREIYMVTPD

-258 CTLNDIALKSPVLSK
+258 CTLNDIALKSPVLGK

-303 AAATAQAQGA
+303 AAATVQAQGA

-369 KASRVIALMIREGEH
+369 KASGVIALMIREGEH

-446 EDGPAAENESAGAV
+446 EGG
-460 RQGAGNEL
+460 
-468 ADAARPDA
+468 PDA

-516 LKYEKQQGLGPAGQD
+516 LKYEKQQGLGPAGQNEFAGQD
-531 ELSGKEGPA
+531 EFTGLGMPA

-545 VQQAP
+545 
-550 VQEAPVQQN
+550 VQQN

-598 DAIGKELERNGQRG
+598 DAIGKELERNGQMG
-612 LYERIEMPLIE
+612 LYEKIEMPLIE

>member
-63 VKTFRHEVYPLYKAN
+63 VKTFRHEAYPLYKAN

-127 CREREIYMVTPD
+127 SREIYMVTPD

-169 ICGQYGI
+169 ICGLYGI

-279 RYEFDSLLKLLPDAY
+279 RYEFDSLLKLLPDAF

-303 AAATAQAQGA
+303 AAV
-313 SAAWDAAVQGVAV
+313 SA
-326 QAAPPAAQGPTAQAA
+326 AQAA
-341 ATEAA
+341 
-346 PAVAAAPDY
+346 VAAPDY
-355 MFERIATEE
+355 IFERIATEE

-369 KASRVIALMIREGEH
+369 KASGVIALMIREGEH

-446 EDGPAAENESAGAV
+446 EGGPAAESEPAGAA
-460 RQGAGNEL
+460 RPGAGNEP

-501 ILLRAYL
+501 LLLRSYL

-516 LKYEKQQGLGPAGQD
+516 LKYEKQQGLGPAGQNEFAGQD

-540 GQQTQ
+540 GQQTL
-545 VQQAP
+545 VQQ
-550 VQEAPVQQN
+550 APVQQN

-572 ANGGSNL
+572 ANAGSNL

-598 DAIGKELERNGQRG
+598 DAIGKELEMNGQRG
-612 LYERIEMPLIE
+612 LYEKIEMPLIE

-862 GLSQRMGLSRKDSK
+862 GLSQRMGLSRRDSK

-945 IIKIAMINLHRRMQ
+945 IIKIAMINLHKRMQ

>member
-1 MEKVFLIDGHAQIFR
+1 MKSGAKLIKKFPKPPLFVYICIVMEKVFLIDGHAQIFR

-63 VKTFRHEVYPLYKAN
+63 VKTFRHEAYPLYKAN

-127 CREREIYMVTPD
+127 RRETHMVTPD
-139 KDYGQVVAQNVFQY
+139 KDYGQVVAQNVIQY

-169 ICGQYGI
+169 ICGLYGI

-303 AAATAQAQGA
+303 TAATA
-313 SAAWDAAVQGVAV
+313 AAQGVAA
-326 QAAPPAAQGPTAQAA
+326 AAPTAAQGPTAQAA

-346 PAVAAAPDY
+346 PAAAAAPDY
-355 MFERIATEE
+355 IFERIATEE

-369 KASRVIALMIREGEH
+369 KASGVIALMIREGEH

-406 PAREFGLYRELLSNA
+406 PAREFGLYRALLSNA

-432 MMKEMLQLLQQRGA
+432 MMKGMRRLLQQRGA
-446 EDGPAAENESAGAV
+446 EGGPEAATGC
-460 RQGAGNEL
+460 GAGNEL
-468 ADAARPDA
+468 ADAARPGA

-501 ILLRAYL
+501 LLLRSYL

-516 LKYEKQQGLGPAGQD
+516 LKYEKQQGLGPAGQNEFAGQD
-531 ELSGKEGPA
+531 EFTGLGMPA

-545 VQQAP
+545 
-550 VQEAPVQQN
+550 VQQN

-572 ANGGSNL
+572 ANRGSNL

-612 LYERIEMPLIE
+612 LYEKIEMPLIE

-669 SSPKQVGALLF
+669 SSPKKVGELLF

-690 KSAKGSYPTDEETLN
+690 KRAKGRYHTDEETLN
-705 SYREATPVVGLILEY
+705 SYREATPVVGLILE
-720 RAVKKLIS
+720 
-728 TYADALPNLISPLD
+728 
-742 GKVHT
+742 
-747 TFNQALTATGRLS
+747 
-760 SNNPNLQ
+760 
-767 NIPIRTERGR
+767 
-777 EIRKAFVPSNPQ
+777 
-789 GFILSADYSQIELRL
+789 
-804 MAHMSCD
+804 
-811 PHFLEAFRNGADIH
+811 
-825 TATAAKIFGVA
+825 
-836 PEQVSKEERSRA
+836 
-848 KVANFGIIYGISAF
+848 
-862 GLSQRMGLSRKDSK
+862 
-876 EFIETYFATYPGI
+876 
-889 KEYMEKTIAQ
+889 
-899 GREQGYVETIFG
+899 
-911 RKRYLP
+911 
-917 DINSR
+917 
-922 NANLRS
+922 
-928 FNERNAI
+928 
-935 NAPLQGSAAD
+935 
-945 IIKIAMINLHRRMQ
+945 
-959 EMRLKSK
+959 
-966 LILQVHDEL
+966 
-975 VLDVVPEELELLS
+975 
-988 GLVKETMESVVEL
+988 
-1001 KVPLIAEC
+1001 
-1009 GYGKNWL
+1009 
-1016 EAH
+1016 

>member
-63 VKTFRHEVYPLYKAN
+63 VKTFRHEAYPLYKAN

-127 CREREIYMVTPD
+127 SREIYMVTPD

-258 CTLNDIALKSPVLSK
+258 CTLNDIALKSPVLGK

-303 AAATAQAQGA
+303 AAATA
-313 SAAWDAAVQGVAV
+313 
-326 QAAPPAAQGPTAQAA
+326 AQAA
-341 ATEAA
+341 
-346 PAVAAAPDY
+346 VAAPDY
-355 MFERIATEE
+355 IFERVSLEE

-369 KASRVIALMIREGEH
+369 KESGVIALMIREGEH

-446 EDGPAAENESAGAV
+446 EGGPAAESEPAGAV

-501 ILLRAYL
+501 LLLRSYL

-550 VQEAPVQQN
+550 VQEVPVQQN

-579 SEREVARAAIECA
+579 SEREVARAAVECA

-612 LYERIEMPLIE
+612 LYEKIEMPLIE

-945 IIKIAMINLHRRMQ
+945 IIKIAMINLHKRMQ

>member
-63 VKTFRHEVYPLYKAN
+63 VKTFRHEAYPLYKAN

-127 CREREIYMVTPD
+127 SREIYMVTPD

-258 CTLNDIALKSPVLSK
+258 CTLNDIALKSPVLGK

-303 AAATAQAQGA
+303 AAATAPAQGA
-313 SAAWDAAVQGVAV
+313 AV
-326 QAAPPAAQGPTAQAA
+326 
-341 ATEAA
+341 
-346 PAVAAAPDY
+346 APDY
-355 MFERIATEE
+355 KFERVSAEE

-369 KASRVIALMIREGEH
+369 KASGVIALMIREGEH
-384 FWATQELPHKFVWCA
+384 FWATQELPYKFLWCA

-446 EDGPAAENESAGAV
+446 EGGPDAAA
-460 RQGAGNEL
+460 RCGAGNEL
-468 ADAARPDA
+468 ADAARPGA

-516 LKYEKQQGLGPAGQD
+516 LKYEKQQGLG
-531 ELSGKEGPA
+531 
-540 GQQTQ
+540 QQ
-545 VQQAP
+545 
-550 VQEAPVQQN
+550 APVQQN

-572 ANGGSNL
+572 ANEGSNL

-612 LYERIEMPLIE
+612 LYEKIEMPLIE

-669 SSPKQVGALLF
+669 SSPKQVGTLLF

-945 IIKIAMINLHRRMQ
+945 IIKIAMINLHKRMQ

>member
-63 VKTFRHEVYPLYKAN
+63 VKTFRHEAYPLYKAN

-127 CREREIYMVTPD
+127 SREIYMVTPD

-258 CTLNDIALKSPVLSK
+258 CTLNDIALKSPVLGK

-303 AAATAQAQGA
+303 AAATA
-313 SAAWDAAVQGVAV
+313 
-326 QAAPPAAQGPTAQAA
+326 AQAA
-341 ATEAA
+341 
-346 PAVAAAPDY
+346 VAAPDY
-355 MFERIATEE
+355 IFERIATEE

-369 KASRVIALMIREGEH
+369 KASGVIALMIREGEH

-446 EDGPAAENESAGAV
+446 EGG
-460 RQGAGNEL
+460 
-468 ADAARPDA
+468 PDA

-516 LKYEKQQGLGPAGQD
+516 LKSEKQQGLG
-531 ELSGKEGPA
+531 
-540 GQQTQ
+540 QQ
-545 VQQAP
+545 
-550 VQEAPVQQN
+550 APVQQN

-572 ANGGSNL
+572 VDGGSNL

-612 LYERIEMPLIE
+612 LYEKIEMPLIE

-945 IIKIAMINLHRRMQ
+945 IIKIAMINLHKRMQ

>member
-63 VKTFRHEVYPLYKAN
+63 VKTFRHEAYPLYKAN

-127 CREREIYMVTPD
+127 SREIYMVTPD

-204 VSAKKLVGKYGT
+204 VSAKKLVAKYGT
-216 IENIYNHLE
+216 IENIYSHLE

-258 CTLNDIALKSPVLSK
+258 CTLNDIALKSPVLGK

-303 AAATAQAQGA
+303 AAATA
-313 SAAWDAAVQGVAV
+313 
-326 QAAPPAAQGPTAQAA
+326 AQAA
-341 ATEAA
+341 
-346 PAVAAAPDY
+346 VAAPDY
-355 MFERIATEE
+355 KFERIATEE

-369 KASRVIALMIREGEH
+369 KASGVIALMIREGEH

-446 EDGPAAENESAGAV
+446 EDGPN
-460 RQGAGNEL
+460 
-468 ADAARPDA
+468 A

-550 VQEAPVQQN
+550 VQEVPVQQN

-612 LYERIEMPLIE
+612 LYEKIEMPLIE